1 LGKIADTLQFPM
13 ATPFQ
18 QRSLASFATLTVL
31 VSLVSFSTVWAQRTT
46 EPEVISVD
54 LKIVLN
60 LTEHQNPRIVQS
72 QAKVREAEIENDI
85 ARKKCLSDVAFSPS
99 FYRRLEAEG
108 KVWLQQAELSKVTS
122 EELVDAG
129 ATYIDLLAA
138 LTGAA
143 IARDQTTIL
152 EALLADA
159 HKLAKTEGAAR
170 VEVAR
175 IEAELA
181 GRRQSE
187 AKLQGQAA
195 AATAKLKYLCGLNP
209 AAVIQPR
216 DVRLKAIDLVDAGAS
231 VAELTAQ
238 AMAQGPGVREMAGLL
253 DLIQRAADRTHLTTL
268 CEGDGIEDDAG
279 FKIGCGLSE
288 LFTQRQKRRLLQ
300 AKLEE
305 ARLAGQGLQA
315 KLAMGVDE
323 ARQTILAGREQMRQG
338 EEQVVKARRA
348 YELSH
353 ERLKLTVPG
362 SSYSEV
368 LFSLQSLGLAQTNYL
383 NAIREHN
390 KAQIRLFVLLDAG
403 PLG

>member
-1 LGKIADTLQFPM
+1 M
-13 ATPFQ
+13 
-18 QRSLASFATLTVL
+18 TVL
-31 VSLVSFSTVWAQRTT
+31 VVLVSFSTVWAQRTT

-60 LTEHQNPRIVQS
+60 LTEQQNPRIVQA
-72 QAKVREAEIENDI
+72 QAKVREAKIENDV

-99 FYRRLEAEG
+99 FYRRLEAES

-122 EELVDAG
+122 EQLVDAG
-129 ATYIDLLAA
+129 GTYFDLLAA

-143 IARDQTTIL
+143 MARDQATIL

-159 HKLAKTEGAAR
+159 QKLAKTEGSAR

-181 GRRQSE
+181 GRRQAE
-187 AKLQGQAA
+187 AKLEGEAA

-209 AAVIQPR
+209 TVVIQPR
-216 DVRLKAIDLVDAGAS
+216 DARLKAIDLANADAS

-238 AMAQGPGVREMAGLL
+238 ALIQGPGIREMAGLL
-253 DLIQRAADRTHLTTL
+253 DLLQSAADRAHISTL
-268 CEGDGIEDDAG
+268 CEGDSIEDDAG
-279 FKIGCGLSE
+279 FKIGSSLSE
-288 LFTQRQKRRLLQ
+288 LFTQRQKRRLLL

-305 ARLAGQGLQA
+305 ARLANQELQA
-315 KLAMGVDE
+315 KLALGVEE

-390 KAQIRLFVLLDAG
+390 KAQVRLFMLLGRTPATSSSR
-403 PLG
+403 